1 MEGVEEGPWLAE
13 IMVIDSHLSTVH
25 YITLQCITGDGA
37 GGQGGPTGCHL
48 HAARLQGGRQVLIIY
63 LSSLYFSE
71 CQGKIV

>member
-13 IMVIDSHLSTVH
+13 IMGIESHLSTLDTLH

-48 HAARLQGGRQVLIIY
+48 HAARLQGGRQVRQVVIIF
-63 LSSLYFSE
+63 LSSLYFS
-71 CQGKIV
+71 

>member
-13 IMVIDSHLSTVH
+13 IMVIESHLSTLDTLH

-48 HAARLQGGRQVLIIY
+48 HAARLQGGRQVSSNY
-63 LSSLYFSE
+63 LPFLSLFL
-71 CQGKIV
+71 

>member
-1 MEGVEEGPWLAE
+1 MAGGDNGHRQSFIYCTL
-13 IMVIDSHLSTVH
+13 H